1 MLAQPLT
8 ATLVKPEST
17 QGASRTFANR
27 TPPIG
32 HTPITDK
39 ALYKVKQT
47 PRLSGDNRLPATST
61 CRLRTPTDG
70 NTKDTTVNPKRRS
83 NLGLPH
89 ITYEPQTQSVSLAP
103 ASTCDF
109 STTTGSNTSDAR
121 VNARRKSNLC
131 LPHITY
137 KSQARNVSENQRLAN
152 ANI

>member
-8 ATLVKPEST
+8 ATLLTPEST
-17 QGASRTFANR
+17 QGAGRTFANR

-47 PRLSGDNRLPATST
+47 PRISGDNRLPATST

-70 NTKDTTVNPKRRS
+70 NTKNTTVNPRRRS

-89 ITYEPQTQSVSLAP
+89 INYEPQTQSVSLAP

-109 STTTGSNTSDAR
+109 STTAGSNTSDTR
-121 VNARRKSNLC
+121 VNAKPRSNLC
-131 LPHITY
+131 TPHITY
-137 KSQARNVSENQRLAN
+137 EPQARNVSENQQLAN
-152 ANI
+152 TNI